1 MNFGEILRTSLGEI
15 RHHKMRSAL
24 TLLGIV
30 LGTLSITVMTS
41 FLDGVVAAVWAGFDD
56 LGFDGVMYVVHRDA
70 RDLREKAIATRSR
83 GLQPEDADVVMAR
96 RRSVSAVA
104 PVVYHEEI
112 VRYAGVERKSR
123 VLGVT
128 PSYNIVRARSMD
140 AGRFFNDLDEESFAP
155 VCVLGYRLRKR
166 LFGTED
172 PLGRSVSVGHRPL
185 RVIGVAEKLGNQF
198 VNDNDFVEE
207 MEGVYVPLGTLRKYY
222 TGERAPLSFMAVKTD
237 DVENLGDLKAEVA
250 ASLKIAH
257 RGATDFQVQ
266 NIAEE
271 ILRAR
276 KEVKDVLQNW
286 RIVLG
291 AIAGISLLVG
301 GIGLLSVMLIS
312 IGERLYEIGL
322 RKAIGATDFE
332 IFMQFLAESVV
343 LSLIGG
349 LLGVGAGTLMIKAVA
364 GFFPEGLPIRL
375 DGLILALAIALVL
388 GVLYGI
394 YPALKASRM
403 APVDALRSAA

>member
-1 MNFGEILRTSLGEI
+1 MSAAEILRTSLGEI

-24 TLLGIV
+24 TLMGII

-41 FLDGVVAAVWAGFDD
+41 FLDGVVAAVWSGFND
-56 LGFDGVMYVVHRDA
+56 LGFDGVMYVVHREA

-83 GLQPEDADVVMAR
+83 GLQPEDAEVVLAR

-112 VRYAGVERKSR
+112 VRFGDVERKSR

-128 PSYNIVRARSMD
+128 PSYNVVRARSME
-140 AGRFFNDLDEESFAP
+140 AGRFFNDVDEESFAP

-172 PLGRSVSVGHRPL
+172 PLGKSVSVGHRPL

-198 VNDNDFVEE
+198 VNDSDFVEE
-207 MEGVYVPLGTLRKYY
+207 MEGVYVPLSTLRKYY
-222 TGERAPLSFMAVKTD
+222 TGEQAPLSFLAVKTD

-257 RGATDFQVQ
+257 RGAVDFRVE

-276 KEVKDVLQNW
+276 KEIKDILTNW

-349 LLGVGAGTLMIKAVA
+349 LLGVASGIGMIKAVA

-375 DGLILALAIALVL
+375 DGLIFALAIALVL

>member
-1 MNFGEILRTSLGEI
+1 MSPGEIVRTSLGEI
-15 RHHKMRSAL
+15 RHHKLRSAL
-24 TLLGIV
+24 TLMGII

-41 FLDGVVAAVWAGFDD
+41 FLDGVVAAVWAGFND

-83 GLQPEDADVVMAR
+83 GLQPEDADVLMAR

-104 PVVYHEEI
+104 PVVYHEEL
-112 VRYAGVERKSR
+112 VRYGDVERKSR

-128 PSYNIVRARSMD
+128 PSYNVVRARSME

-155 VCVLGYRLRKR
+155 VCVLGYRLRNR

-172 PLGRSVSVGHRPL
+172 PLGKSVSVGHRPL
-185 RVIGVAEKLGNQF
+185 RVIGVGEKLGNQF
-198 VNDNDFVEE
+198 VNDSDFVEE
-207 MEGVYVPLGTLRKYY
+207 MEGIYVPLGTLRKYY
-222 TGERAPLSFMAVKTD
+222 TGERAPLSFIAVKTE
-237 DVENLGDLKAEVA
+237 DVENLGDLKAEIA

-257 RGATDFQVQ
+257 RGATDFQVE

-276 KEVKDVLQNW
+276 KEIKDVLTNW

-322 RKAIGATDFE
+322 RKAIGATDLE

-349 LLGVGAGTLMIKAVA
+349 LLGVAAGTLMIKAVA

-375 DGLILALAIALVL
+375 DGLIAALAIALVL
-388 GVLYGI
+388 GILYGI